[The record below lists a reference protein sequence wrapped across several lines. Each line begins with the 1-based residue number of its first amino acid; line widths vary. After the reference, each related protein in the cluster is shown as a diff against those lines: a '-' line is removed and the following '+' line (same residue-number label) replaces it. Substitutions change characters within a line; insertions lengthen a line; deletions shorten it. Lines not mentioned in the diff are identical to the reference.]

1 MLVTMI
7 TPPMMTNIKMTSSRK
22 TTTKVILGD
31 TLRINKCNKIVTT
44 KINRI
49 GKLIDPKDKMGTTK
63 IKVMTTMISKR
74 DLKEFVVINMLN
86 SNIRIIMRGLIEMMN
101 KIRKTMMIM
110 IDLSVISASK
120 STKEE
125 VKVSTSIVTTLRI
138 VKRNNLVFTTGPNI
152 MSRKPSDM
160 MMISKRW
167 ILTTQEDRGTPVK
180 DLTLVKEFAT
190 VKATRRERLSSFAR
204 STLPANKISKKMMTL
219 ISTIAPMMNNAN
231 LIKILTNSPRRKIV
245 LSKERLNVNSKTTRS
260 NQMTTMMRTA

>member
-1 MLVTMI
+1 MI
-7 TPPMMTNIKMTSSRK
+7 TPPMMINIKMINSRK

-101 KIRKTMMIM
+101 KTMMIM

-138 VKRNNLVFTTGPNI
+138 EKRNNLVFTTGPNT
-152 MSRKPSDM
+152 MSRMPLTKFGAITM
-160 MMISKRW
+160 MMTNKRW
-167 ILTTQEDRGTPVK
+167 ILTTQEDRGTPLK
-180 DLTLVKEFAT
+180 DLTLVEELET

-204 STLPANKISKKMMTL
+204 STLPANRISKKMMTL
-219 ISTIAPMMNNAN
+219 ISTIAPMMNNVN
-231 LIKILTNSPRRKIV
+231 IKILTNSPRRKIV
-245 LSKERLNVNSKTTRS
+245 LLRERLNVNRKTTRS
-260 NQMTTMMRTA
+260 NQMTTIMRTA

>member
-101 KIRKTMMIM
+101 KTMMIM

-138 VKRNNLVFTTGPNI
+138 VKRNNLVFTTGPNT

-219 ISTIAPMMNNAN
+219 ISMIAPMMNNVN